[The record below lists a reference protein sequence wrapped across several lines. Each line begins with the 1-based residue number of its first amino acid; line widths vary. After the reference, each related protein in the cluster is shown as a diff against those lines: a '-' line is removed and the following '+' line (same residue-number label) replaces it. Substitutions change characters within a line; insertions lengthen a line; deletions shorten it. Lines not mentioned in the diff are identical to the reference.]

1 MRHKKGAYK
10 STKKETSKTRQK
22 RNKNSNA
29 YGVKASGA
37 AAGVAREALGVRLD
51 NNPEARKTAVCRK
64 ILEARKTVGNRKFLE
79 ARKTAFM
86 LHIS

>member
-1 MRHKKGAYK
+1 M
-10 STKKETSKTRQK
+10 
-22 RNKNSNA
+22 
-29 YGVKASGA
+29 KASGA